1 MTTRSYITRQG
12 DTLDLIARKHYGYER
27 GTTEILYS
35 LNPSLLDYDTVLPD
49 GIEINLPDVDR
60 SKNAIQEVVTLW
72 D

>member
-1 MTTRSYITRQG
+1 MGTRTYTTRQG

-27 GTTEILYS
+27 GTTEL
-35 LNPSLLDYDTVLPD
+35 LFTFNPNLIDYDTVLPE
-49 GIEINLPDVDR
+49 GVEINLPDVDK